1 MNLFDNSQKNIMKK
15 ITFPLLFLCVVSFLC
30 AQTID
35 PSFAPKVLRA
45 GVGTTVITQADD
57 KLLVIAQSQGYVDDQ
72 AVGWVFRLEENGA
85 LDPSFQYPAHLN
97 NAPTTIAIQQDG
109 KILIG
114 GNFKD
119 SNGQYIGS
127 LLRLLQDGT
136 IDPSFNILK
145 DENFTVRQMVVLS
158 NQKIFILEDA
168 IVYISQVRLLSKDG
182 VSLSHFRTRSFDE
195 SAAAIGVQSN
205 NELVLAGTKL
215 QIENRTQDVFR
226 FDSTGQVD
234 PVFNPRPTSTSNFV
248 VQNMAILPSGTL
260 GFLAADGTNVSIFDR
275 NGQSVASFSLFNERA
290 FLHRASSTS
299 FIVLGQQGYEVF
311 ENGQYRNLQVVN
323 ANNYAFWAT
332 EQAGNRLILTGP
344 FTTIGGFFRAGLV
357 RLIRDFDN
365 RLTVDQNFST
375 GLYTQGIVRDIL
387 LQKDGKLIVGG
398 DFHRV
403 SGQTATHITRLLP
416 NGTID
421 PSFNPFMASYLRGVY
436 KIRQQSSGTLV
447 IASERAPSSF
457 FSELNG
463 LNLANPDGYSI
474 QRLNFPYQ
482 GSVTSINYLALD
494 QEDKIYAAEGLAYSI
509 NGRSG
514 QEFARFSANGVLEA
528 NFNQLYINGLRRFN
542 GFTYGKNQKL
552 LLFGE
557 DLRYDQSDTTCFL
570 QLLPSGARDQ
580 NFQLNFNKRA
590 VSLTALSIDT
600 TFSMVGGLIRNGFT
614 SSSAFL
620 LKLDVT
626 GQIVQAPNIT
636 HTSNNFPE
644 VNELFELPNGRVLV
658 SGAFNRY
665 NNIPVNNH
673 IIIDKN
679 AQLVGN
685 FLPEMPTDATYST
698 SANID
703 GNSMYLGGI
712 FNAPNGAVGL
722 VKVTDLLTSS
732 SAPISKV
739 KKGKIFPNPSVNE
752 TLYLELDSK
761 VQNSTV
767 QYQMLEMGSGKVL
780 ESGVVASPALQTFD
794 VKNLKQ
800 GAYVLR
806 LLNPAWEESH
816 IFTKMK

>member
-1 MNLFDNSQKNIMKK
+1 MKK
-15 ITFPLLFLCVVSFLC
+15 LKCTLLLLFVLSALV

-35 PSFAPKVLRA
+35 PTFAPKVLRA
-45 GVGTTVITQADD
+45 GVGMAVVAQADD

-85 LDPSFQYPAHLN
+85 LDPSFQYPVQLD
-97 NAPTTIAIQQDG
+97 NAPLTIAIQKDG

-119 SNGQYIGS
+119 SAGQYVGS
-127 LLRLLQDGT
+127 LLRLLPDGT
-136 IDPSFNILK
+136 IDPSFNMVK
-145 DENFTVRQMVVLS
+145 DEHFTVRQVLVLP

-168 IVYISQVRLLSKDG
+168 VSYISQIRLLSKDG
-182 VSLSHFRTRSFDE
+182 AILPNFRPHTFDE

-234 PVFNPRPTSTSNFV
+234 PNFNPRPTSISNFV

-260 GFLAADGTNVSIFDR
+260 GFLAADGFNVSIFDR
-275 NGQSVASFSLFNERA
+275 TGQSMANYSLTNDRA
-290 FLHRASSTS
+290 FLHRASSNS
-299 FIVLGQQGYEVF
+299 FLILGQRGYEVV
-311 ENGQYRNLQVVN
+311 EGGGVRDLQVVN
-323 ANNYAFWAT
+323 SNSYVLWAA
-332 EQAGNRLILTGP
+332 EQTGDRLVLV
-344 FTTIGGFFRAGLV
+344 GGFTSIGNNFRAGLA
-357 RLIRDFDN
+357 RLNRDFSN
-365 RLTVDQNFST
+365 RLVVDLNFST
-375 GLYTQGIVRDIL
+375 GMYSPGIVRDIL

-398 DFHRV
+398 DFHRLG
-403 SGQTATHITRLLP
+403 GQTATHITRLLP
-416 NGTID
+416 DGTID
-421 PSFNPFMASYLRGVY
+421 PTFNPFMASYSRGVY
-436 KIRQQSSGTLV
+436 RIRQQSNGTLV
-447 IASERAPSSF
+447 IASGRASSPF
-457 FSELNG
+457 FGELNG
-463 LNLANPDGYSI
+463 LNLTNPDGYFMQS
-474 QRLNFPYQ
+474 LLFPFV
-482 GSVTSINYLALD
+482 GAVTSANYLAVGHD
-494 QEDKIYAAEGLAYSI
+494 DKIYAAEGLAYST

-514 QEFARFSANGVLEA
+514 QEFARFGANGALEA

-542 GFTYGKNQKL
+542 GFVYGKNQKL

-557 DLRYDQSDTTCFL
+557 DMRYDQSDTTCFL

-590 VSLTALSIDT
+590 VGLTALSIDT

-614 SSSAFL
+614 SASAFL
-620 LKLDVT
+620 LKLDAT
-626 GQIVQAPNIT
+626 GQIVQAPNLT
-636 HTSNNFPE
+636 HTSNNFPG
-644 VNELFELPNGRVLV
+644 VGELFELPNGQILV
-658 SGAFNRY
+658 SGFFNRY
-665 NNIPVNNH
+665 NDTPVNNH

-679 AQLVGN
+679 AQLVGD
-685 FLPEMPTDATYST
+685 FLPEMPADATYST

-703 GNSMYLGGI
+703 GNSMYIGGI

-722 VKVTDLLTSS
+722 IKVTNLLTST
-732 SAPISKV
+732 SAPISRV
-739 KKGKIFPNPSVNE
+739 KRGKIFPNPSVNE

-780 ESGVVASPALQTFD
+780 ESGQLVHPSLQSFD
-794 VKNLKQ
+794 VKALKQ

-806 LLNPAWEESH
+806 LLSTDWEESH
-816 IFTKMK
+816 IFTKIK